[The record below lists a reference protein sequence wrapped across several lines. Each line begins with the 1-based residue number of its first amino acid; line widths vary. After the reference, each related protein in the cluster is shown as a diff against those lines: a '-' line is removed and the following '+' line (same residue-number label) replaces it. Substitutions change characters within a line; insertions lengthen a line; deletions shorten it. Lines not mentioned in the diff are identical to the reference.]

1 MAKKDL
7 TVEELKK
14 KKKELDDSIFKLI
27 KAFEK
32 DTGVKIEYIDFDRQW
47 HDEPKPKPSSSPTV
61 TGVSTSFDRSLL
73 D

>member
-32 DTGVKIEYIDFDRQW
+32 DTGVKIDYIDFDRQW
-47 HDEPKPKPSSSPTV
+47 HDEPNTSSSPTV